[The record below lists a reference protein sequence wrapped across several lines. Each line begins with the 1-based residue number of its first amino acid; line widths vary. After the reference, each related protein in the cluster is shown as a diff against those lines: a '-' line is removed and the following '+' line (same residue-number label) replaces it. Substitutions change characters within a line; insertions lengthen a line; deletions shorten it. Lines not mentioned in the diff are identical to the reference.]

1 MTQYKKQWYS
11 YSQQLALK
19 VPPVAL
25 TLLIAG
31 MMWAVPAGMYL
42 PGLELSFLLTT
53 ILALLGII
61 VCLAGVLAFRL
72 ARTTV
77 DPTEPAKTSSLV
89 VTGIYH
95 CTRNPMYLGFL
106 LLLLAWAFFLGKLSA
121 FACIPVFIWY
131 LTLFQIKPEEEILA
145 TQFGSEY
152 TRYTASVRR
161 WL

>member
-53 ILALLGII
+53 ILRA
-61 VCLAGVLAFRL
+61 
-72 ARTTV
+72 
-77 DPTEPAKTSSLV
+77 PA
-89 VTGIYH
+89 
-95 CTRNPMYLGFL
+95 
-106 LLLLAWAFFLGKLSA
+106 
-121 FACIPVFIWY
+121 
-131 LTLFQIKPEEEILA
+131 
-145 TQFGSEY
+145 
-152 TRYTASVRR
+152 
-161 WL
+161 